1 MQPVPGTALREETR
15 GEMAGET
22 PEKFGCL
29 NKKMEFGTR
38 AKPFLI
44 EKDRQCAK
52 NTGKTG

>member
-29 NKKMEFGTR
+29 NKKWSLVPGMSLF
-38 AKPFLI
+38 
-44 EKDRQCAK
+44 
-52 NTGKTG
+52 